1 MPSRRALLR
10 RAVLALCAPILALPA
25 RRVLAQGLPV
35 VRVVGPIND
44 GQTPLYYG
52 LNGLFRRY
60 GIDVQLMPANNGAAA
75 MAAVLGGSAEIAFT
89 NMVAVLQAH
98 LRGVPVQI
106 VAPLSIYSSER
117 PPMALVVLKDA
128 PYHSGKDLNGKTI
141 SSPSVRDLNSVSV
154 MAWVDKTG
162 GDSKTLQMVEVPS
175 ATALPALEEGRIDG
189 ATMIEPAVSQALA
202 TGKARILCHPE
213 DAIAARYLVTAYA
226 ADGRF
231 VDQNHE
237 LMASFARAMHEASVY
252 VNSHVAD
259 TVDLVAAR
267 TGATPDEVAHSVRSL
282 FAEYADAR
290 TIVPLL
296 DVLVKYGLVDHG
308 FPVGEIISSVAV
320 KPPHV

>member
-1 MPSRRALLR
+1 M
-10 RAVLALCAPILALPA
+10 CAPVLVLPA
-25 RRVLAQGLPV
+25 RRLLAQALPV
-35 VRVVGPIND
+35 VRVVGPNND

-52 LNGLFRRY
+52 LNSGLFRRY

-106 VAPLSIYSSER
+106 VAPLSLYSSER

-128 PYHSGKDLNGKTI
+128 PYHNGKDLDGKTI
-141 SSPSVRDLNSVSV
+141 SSPSVRDLNSISV

-202 TGKARILCHPE
+202 TGKARVLCHPE

-226 ADGRF
+226 ADGKIRRS
-231 VDQNHE
+231 E
-237 LMASFARAMHEASVY
+237 PRAV
-252 VNSHVAD
+252 VAFC
-259 TVDLVAAR
+259 T
-267 TGATPDEVAHSVRSL
+267 S
-282 FAEYADAR
+282 DAR
-290 TIVPLL
+290 GNRLYKRPPCRYRRSRRGANRCNPRRGRTQ
-296 DVLVKYGLVDHG
+296 H
-308 FPVGEIISSVAV
+308 PVALRGICRCAHHHASA
-320 KPPHV
+320 